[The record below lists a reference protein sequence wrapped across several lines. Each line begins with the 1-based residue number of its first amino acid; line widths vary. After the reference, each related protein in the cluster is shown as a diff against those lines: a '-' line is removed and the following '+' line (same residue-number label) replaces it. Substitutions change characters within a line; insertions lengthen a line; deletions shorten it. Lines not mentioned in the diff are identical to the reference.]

1 MTISSRMSATL
12 SDIAR
17 ETRTSVSTVSRVLA
31 GGHVAERI
39 SRETRD
45 RVTEAAH
52 RLGYRP
58 NLLARSLRTRKTHT
72 VALLVSDIA
81 NPFFSRI
88 ASLVEQALHRHGY
101 SLVLCNSGEDPERE
115 DEYLSLLPRKGIDG
129 LILVPLGRGRDE
141 LADHLPKGLPLVI
154 LDRPIPGIA
163 ASVSS
168 DPEQSASI
176 LCDALER
183 AGIASV
189 ALVAG
194 PRHVVTHRRRA
205 EIIASRFKVLATH
218 EGPAQRDTGRQA
230 FIKFLH
236 HQPEAVVCT
245 NNFLGQGIID
255 GMADAEHGTPVIG
268 VFDEIPMMHLL
279 PIPIV
284 ASVQDVTMLAEG
296 CVQQLLP
303 LLRGEKG
310 KGEPIVLEARAVANG
325 KFQELIEGKMRNQNS
340 ETRNQKQ

>member
-1 MTISSRMSATL
+1 MSATL

-45 RVTEAAH
+45 RVTEAAR

-154 LDRPIPGIA
+154 LDRPIPGIG
-163 ASVSS
+163 ASVTS
-168 DPEQSASI
+168 DQEQAARS
-176 LCDALER
+176 LCDALRR
-183 AGIASV
+183 AGAGRV
-189 ALVAG
+189 ALATGPHVIYTHQQRADAVA
-194 PRHVVTHRRRA
+194 RNLEVMLR
-205 EIIASRFKVLATH
+205 H
-218 EGPAQRDTGRQA
+218 EGAAQKETGREAARA
-230 FIKFLH
+230 FAGADVD
-236 HQPEAVVCT
+236 AVVCT
-245 NNFLGQGIID
+245 NNFIGQGYLESID
-255 GMADAEHGTPVIG
+255 VREHEPVVG
-268 VFDEIPMMHLL
+268 VFDDVPMTGQL
-279 PIPIV
+279 PVPV
-284 ASVQDVTMLAEG
+284 VCCVQDVERLAEG
-296 CVQQLLP
+296 CVNQLLP
-303 LLRGEKG
+303 QLRGD
-310 KGEPIVLEARAVANG
+310 ARAGALEPVT
-325 KFQELIEGKMRNQNS
+325 L
-340 ETRNQKQ
+340 ETRVVTNRAFDARAARASGLVT